1 MDLHQILREE
11 YEKNLKEIM
20 DPATLMGLIE
30 EAMGFQF
37 QPLDEETDASGG
49 FSFDPQQMLLRMI
62 PDIAVSEIGWSDVR
76 SVEDATG
83 EETVVSG
90 PQRKLL
96 EDYLANIAGGSFEER
111 IASIASFY
119 EKGSAELQEGTT
131 DRVQLITNA
140 ISYLVFYKTLTKI
153 VTNFNASSAGFSF
166 ESFLATLVSGEQVPA
181 NTGTIADYIDRS
193 TGKDIPVSLK
203 LYKEGQLEVGGSYT
217 DLVNDLIDPTKWPG
231 FPSKMRYVVCTKNLK
246 GDGLEQQ
253 GQINVYQWDFTLDNV
268 MDILAM
274 TKDSSS
280 KNIML
285 PRQVVS
291 ALLAGQQSGTDVK
304 LPERAPLPSDEDLE
318 DIFIASLKKRI
329 EALENIEN
337 AEEVVEAVTN
347 AIKWSKSDE
356 SDNLFLQVKEKAT
369 GEKKVIRGYS
379 QMAKRPLQNWVKT
392 EFTNSEPEIV
402 NFLIKAIYGANND
415 VVTSQTA
422 SAQKD
427 ARNQEIQRMR
437 DDGEFLNPEES
448 AIKYKMLGSRQKA
461 LALQNSYGV
470 LQTGH
475 FSLNNSQSLMTE
487 EPVSAEHLGSIKVGT
502 RYVAE
507 SLDQVRNILNEEV
520 YEIFESLKILSDS
533 LNSFFANGL
542 KDDTLAKTSIDNAE
556 NIQTKEILQPDE

>member
-1 MDLHQILREE
+1 
-11 YEKNLKEIM
+11 
-20 DPATLMGLIE
+20 
-30 EAMGFQF
+30 
-37 QPLDEETDASGG
+37 
-49 FSFDPQQMLLRMI
+49 
-62 PDIAVSEIGWSDVR
+62 
-76 SVEDATG
+76 
-83 EETVVSG
+83 
-90 PQRKLL
+90 
-96 EDYLANIAGGSFEER
+96 
-111 IASIASFY
+111 
-119 EKGSAELQEGTT
+119 
-131 DRVQLITNA
+131 
-140 ISYLVFYKTLTKI
+140 
-153 VTNFNASSAGFSF
+153 
-166 ESFLATLVSGEQVPA
+166 
-181 NTGTIADYIDRS
+181 
-193 TGKDIPVSLK
+193 
-203 LYKEGQLEVGGSYT
+203 
-217 DLVNDLIDPTKWPG
+217 
-231 FPSKMRYVVCTKNLK
+231 
-246 GDGLEQQ
+246 
-253 GQINVYQWDFTLDNV
+253 
-268 MDILAM
+268 
-274 TKDSSS
+274 
-280 KNIML
+280 
-285 PRQVVS
+285 
-291 ALLAGQQSGTDVK
+291 
-304 LPERAPLPSDEDLE
+304 
-318 DIFIASLKKRI
+318 
-329 EALENIEN
+329 
-337 AEEVVEAVTN
+337 
-347 AIKWSKSDE
+347 
-356 SDNLFLQVKEKAT
+356 
-369 GEKKVIRGYS
+369 
-379 QMAKRPLQNWVKT
+379 MAKRPLQNWVKT

>member
-1 MDLHQILREE
+1 MDLREILREE
-11 YEKNLKEIM
+11 YEKNIKELM
-20 DPATLMGLIE
+20 DPSALLKLIE
-30 EAMGFQF
+30 EAMETSFQ
-37 QPLDEETDASGG
+37 LDEKAEAAAGV
-49 FSFDPQQMLLRMI
+49 SFDPQQMLLRMI

-76 SVEDATG
+76 SVEDEAG
-83 EETVVSG
+83 HAEVVSG

-111 IASIASFY
+111 IASISSFY
-119 EKGSAELQEGTT
+119 ERGSAELQEGTN
-131 DRVQLITNA
+131 DRIQLITNA

-217 DLVNDLIDPTKWPG
+217 DLVNDLVDPTKWPG
-231 FPSKMRYVVCTKNLK
+231 FPSKMRYVVCTKNLQ
-246 GDGLEQQ
+246 GEGLEQQ

-268 MDILAM
+268 MDILAI

-291 ALLAGQQSGTDVK
+291 ALLAGQQSGTDVE
-304 LPERAPLPSDEDLE
+304 LPERSPAPTADDLGRLFVDYLITNLE
-318 DIFIASLKKRI
+318 EI
-329 EALENIEN
+329 EYIEN
-337 AEEVVEAVTN
+337 AAEVGKEIGDALNWAQDDELFNKNKTRGVGGLNAAYVKNWVTKNITNEKAIRDQIKN
-347 AIKWSKSDE
+347 AIV
-356 SDNLFLQVKEKAT
+356 NANVA
-369 GEKKVIRGYS
+369 VVAS
-379 QMAKRPLQNWVKT
+379 QK
-392 EFTNSEPEIV
+392 
-402 NFLIKAIYGANND
+402 
-415 VVTSQTA
+415 A
-422 SAQKD
+422 SARKD
-427 ARNQEIQRMR
+427 ARNMEIQRMR
-437 DDGEFLNPEES
+437 EAGEFLNPEES
-448 AIKYKMLGSRQKA
+448 AIEYKKLGPRQKA
-461 LALQNSYGV
+461 MALKNSYGV

-475 FSLNNSQSLMTE
+475 FALNNTQSLMSE
-487 EPVSAEHLGSIKVGT
+487 QPVNAEALGSIKVGT
-502 RYVAE
+502 KYVAE
-507 SLDQVRNILNEEV
+507 ALNQVRDILNEEV